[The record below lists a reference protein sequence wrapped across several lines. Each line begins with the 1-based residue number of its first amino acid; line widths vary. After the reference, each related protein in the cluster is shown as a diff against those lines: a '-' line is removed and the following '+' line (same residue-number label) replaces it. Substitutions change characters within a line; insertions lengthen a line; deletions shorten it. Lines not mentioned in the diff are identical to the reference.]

1 MTTQEIKGNLA
12 RLLATENLVVE
23 HKVVETASFD
33 VDRRVLTLPI
43 WQVSGRVYDML
54 VGHEVGHA
62 LFTPCEDWAGADEC
76 PKSYLNICE
85 DARIEKLM
93 KRKFPGL
100 NKDFYQGYQQLN
112 QRDFFGIQ
120 DVDVETLNL
129 IDRVNLYFKIG
140 AFHILPFDGPERD
153 LRDAVGAAETF
164 QETIAAAIAIYE
176 YSKKQQQDSIPA
188 PVSGNTDS
196 GASKPADSM
205 GDSDTVEQ
213 GDEGDVKPQP
223 SEQEGND
230 EAQLDV
236 PSFKQDG
243 GGETSD
249 SLDSKTD
256 EAFNQ
261 NLLEDT
267 ATNPNS
273 VTEYVEIDNC
283 NLNHHIVPSKKI
295 IDMCDEYWGRDRF
308 TNPDDDF
315 YSGAPDWKVC
325 DAAYRD
331 WKRGNSREVS
341 YLAKEFEMKKAA
353 SAYARASVSKT
364 GVLDTSKL
372 HQYLYNEDLFKKVT
386 VTSDGKN
393 HGLIFILDWSGSM
406 CDQILDT
413 YKQTLS
419 LAIFCR
425 KVGIPFQVLAFTQD
439 GGFFPDGFKQED
451 FQGRDH
457 TFSIPYNFFLMEF
470 LSSEQNNRDFDQSSL
485 YLWRVCSMFVY
496 RNYYPWQEVK
506 PCPPTQYIPS
516 HLNLSGTPL
525 NESLATLQTLI
536 PAFQKKH
543 GVEKVHVSILTDGEA
558 QWSRQWKTTEYH
570 GEKRKHVTGF
580 GRNSMLRDRK
590 TGRTYDMSTYK
601 CTTHAILKY
610 LKGRFPNCNF
620 LGFRIGSTRDIMY
633 TLADHLSQEEVAKQR
648 KIWSKNKSIAVPFG
662 SYQQHFFLSSTGLN
676 TDTEFTPKSDSKAD
690 IKRAFTKSLQGK
702 ANNKKILSS
711 FIEQIA

>member
-1 MTTQEIKGNLA
+1 MTQQEIKGNLA

-62 LFTPCEDWAGADEC
+62 LFTPCEDWADATEC

-100 NKDFYQGYQQLN
+100 NKDFYHGYQQLN

-120 DVDVETLNL
+120 ETDVETLNL

-140 AFHILPFDGPERD
+140 AFHILPFDGPESD

-164 QETIAAAIAIYE
+164 QETIAAAIAIYK
-176 YSKKQQQDSIPA
+176 YSKDQQQDSIPS

-205 GDSDTVEQ
+205 GDSEESEQ
-213 GDEGDVKPQP
+213 AEEGDTKPQP
-223 SEQEGND
+223 SDNQD
-230 EAQLDV
+230 DAQLDT
-236 PSFKQDG
+236 PSFERG

-249 SLDSKTD
+249 LDSKTD

-261 NLLEDT
+261 NLKEET
-267 ATNPNS
+267 NNNPNS

-283 NLNHHIVPSKKI
+283 NLKHHIVSSDRI
-295 IDMCDEYWGRDRF
+295 TSICDEYWANERF
-308 TNPDDDF
+308 TNPNDDF
-315 YSGAPDWKVC
+315 YQGAPDWTQC
-325 DAAYRD
+325 DANFRQ
-331 WKRGNSREVS
+331 WKRANGREVS

-353 SAYARASVSKT
+353 SAYARASVAKT

-386 VTSDGKN
+386 VTADGKN

-439 GGFFPDGFKQED
+439 GGFFSENFKQSD
-451 FQGRDH
+451 FEGRDN

-470 LSSEQNNRDFDQSSL
+470 LSSEQNNHDFDTSAT
-485 YLWRVCSMFVY
+485 YLWRICSMFVF
-496 RNYYPWQEVK
+496 RNHYNWDEVK
-506 PCPPTQYIPS
+506 PCPPTQYIPTG
-516 HLNLSGTPL
+516 LNLSGTPL
-525 NESLATLQTLI
+525 NESLAALQTLI
-536 PAFQKKH
+536 PSFKKKH
-543 GVEKVHVSILTDGEA
+543 GVEKVHISILTDGEA
-558 QWSRQWKTTEYH
+558 QWSRQWRTTEYH
-570 GEKRKHVTGF
+570 GETRKHVTGF
-580 GRNSMLRDRK
+580 GRNTMLRDRK
-590 TGRTYDMSTYK
+590 TGRTYEMSSYRD
-601 CTTHAILKY
+601 TTHAILKY

-620 LGFRIGSTRDIMY
+620 LGFRIGNTRDIMY
-633 TLADHLSQEEVAKQR
+633 TLADYLVPSEVAKQR
-648 KIWSKNKSIAVPFG
+648 KLWTKNKSIAVPFG
-662 SYQQHFFLSSTGLN
+662 SYQQHYFLSPTGLN
-676 TDTEFTPKSDSKAD
+676 SDVEFDPKSDSKAD
-690 IKRAFTKSLQGK
+690 IRRAYTKSLQSK